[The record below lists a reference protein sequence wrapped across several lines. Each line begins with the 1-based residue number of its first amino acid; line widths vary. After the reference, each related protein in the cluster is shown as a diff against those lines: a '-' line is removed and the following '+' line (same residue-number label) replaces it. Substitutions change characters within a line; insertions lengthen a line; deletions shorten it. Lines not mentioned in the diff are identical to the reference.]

1 VLQVEEATKLFKKI
15 SNSKPKTSNS
25 PPRKKIKIKSETND
39 VKEASL

>member
-15 SNSKPKTSNS
+15 SKSKPKTSSS
-25 PPRKKIKIKSETND
+25 PPRKKIKVKSETKD